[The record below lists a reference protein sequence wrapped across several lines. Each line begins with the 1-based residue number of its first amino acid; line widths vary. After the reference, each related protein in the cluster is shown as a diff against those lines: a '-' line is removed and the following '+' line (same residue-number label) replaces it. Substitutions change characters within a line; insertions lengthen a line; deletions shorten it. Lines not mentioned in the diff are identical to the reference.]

1 MRISDWSSD
10 VCSSDLALNSLIV
23 AVLVFGILYTFR
35 QVLMIGREASWVE
48 DWKKTQQGAATGNA
62 GEPSNLLAPLAK
74 MLESRGPRGSLS
86 AAATRALLDS
96 VGSRLAEAR
105 DLPRSL
111 TGLMEI
117 GSASCREGGWQAG

>member
-1 MRISDWSSD
+1 
-10 VCSSDLALNSLIV
+10 
-23 AVLVFGILYTFR
+23 
-35 QVLMIGREASWVE
+35 MIGLEASWVE

-96 VGSRLAEAR
+96 VGSRLDEAR
-105 DLPRSL
+105 DISRYLI
-111 TGLMEI
+111 GLMVFL
-117 GSASCREGGWQAG
+117 GLLGRSAERRVGQECVSQCRSRWSAAH